1 MNERKKKNQRPTDL
15 SSVSSESSPSAIQLP
30 PACSSLSVSNTAPP
44 EQSSSALEHPLI
56 KVRTSCM
63 WVGVSWGETQAASAV
78 NTTLI
83 FICYIN
89 SSSYDN
95 TFSWTTSP
103 KGLENWMG
111 QISSVESFL
120 KAEKSCRR
128 LSARGES
135 IRIIISLSCK
145 ILHLNTTQLFCSHI
159 LHNAWVSNT
168 ELRFATFQVHNYICQ
183 LIFLFKQKDTSLS
196 SMKNIIAKNIIS
208 FLCPEMFLLPLD
220 NGINPRTPCEFLFPI
235 MSEQCL
241 SYELFRLSPRL
252 QA

>member
-1 MNERKKKNQRPTDL
+1 MRQEKIKRPTDL
-15 SSVSSESSPSAIQLP
+15 SSVSSKSSPSAIQLP

-63 WVGVSWGETQAASAV
+63 WVGVSWGETQATSAV

-128 LSARGES
+128 LSARGYIDLHHHITFLQNIAFEYNS
-135 IRIIISLSCK
+135 A
-145 ILHLNTTQLFCSHI
+145 ILFSHP
-159 LHNAWVSNT
+159 S
-168 ELRFATFQVHNYICQ
+168 
-183 LIFLFKQKDTSLS
+183 
-196 SMKNIIAKNIIS
+196 
-208 FLCPEMFLLPLD
+208 
-220 NGINPRTPCEFLFPI
+220 
-235 MSEQCL
+235 QCL
-241 SYELFRLSPRL
+241 SKQHRAEICYFSTAQLHLS
-252 QA
+252 AHISV